1 MKIGTK
7 QINIVLSP
15 EIIEKLE
22 DGNYN
27 KNKLVNKLL
36 KEYLQKNKK

>member
-1 MKIGTK
+1 MSNTKKISIAISEEIHK
-7 QINIVLSP
+7 QI
-15 EIIEKLE
+15 E

-36 KEYLQKNKK
+36 KEYLQKKQK